1 MAIHDAYARLTPY
14 EMLLPD
20 AAFPDRH
27 FPGIADEAGQRGV
40 DPANPAAFVMLGQV
54 QAALAELRAEDA
66 APESSNDHVG
76 VLFFA
81 YHFWETGATVVLTQQ
96 KTMRALLAGDSE
108 LPKDGRNALWSKEL
122 VGRAGYVQLPQHL
135 VWLEEARNDPQEEHG
150 ASQAARDVS
159 QETRNVSPAGRG
171 VSQETRGNPP
181 ESVDGFF
188 WFGDS
193 HGALHLTLVAG
204 MRGDRP
210 GFAVVPVPP
219 LPLDSLDDWATGPAR
234 EGRWRLCDLAARRR
248 TRWPPGHLHAGR
260 GVQAGGAAS
269 GAAGAGAAAS
279 VPAAG
284 SRRSP
289 ARHTRGSPR
298 RRRTHPV
305 SSPLRD
311 PLTPIP

>member
-20 AAFPDRH
+20 AGFPDRH

-81 YHFWETGATVVLTQQ
+81 YHLWRTEGTVVLAQQ
-96 KTMRALLAGDSE
+96 KTMRALLSGE
-108 LPKDGRNALWSKEL
+108 GEPPRDGRNSLWSKEL
-122 VGRAGYVQLPQHL
+122 GGRAGYVQLPQHL
-135 VWLEEARNDPQEEHG
+135 VWLEEARNDPQEGH
-150 ASQAARDVS
+150 SDPQAARDD
-159 QETRNVSPAGRG
+159 
-171 VSQETRGNPP
+171 SQETRGNPA

-188 WFGDS
+188 WFADS

-204 MRGDRP
+204 MRVDRP

-234 EGRWRLCDLAARRR
+234 EGGGDFATSLPGAELDGLLGIRTPAEVFKLAALLLGFVARERPEASPPPEVAQR
-248 TRWPPGHLHAGR
+248 PPGTREDA
-260 GVQAGGAAS
+260 
-269 GAAGAGAAAS
+269 
-279 VPAAG
+279 PATTG
-284 SRRSP
+284 
-289 ARHTRGSPR
+289 PR
-298 RRRTHPV
+298 PSALPCAT
-305 SSPLRD
+305 L
-311 PLTPIP
+311 

>member
-81 YHFWETGATVVLTQQ
+81 YHFWETGATVVLAQQ
-96 KTMRALLAGDSE
+96 RTMRALLAGDSE
-108 LPKDGRNALWSKEL
+108 APKDGRNALWSKEL

-234 EGRWRLCDLAARRR
+234 EGGGDFGTSLPGAELDGLLGICTPAEVFKLAALLLARLAQERPQASPPPAVADR
-248 TRWPPGHLHAGR
+248 APGTREDRPA
-260 GVQAGGAAS
+260 
-269 GAAGAGAAAS
+269 AAG
-279 VPAAG
+279 P
-284 SRRSP
+284 
-289 ARHTRGSPR
+289 
-298 RRRTHPV
+298 
-305 SSPLRD
+305 
-311 PLTPIP
+311 TPSALPYAIL